1 MQAHDFFLILL
12 LILVGARIFAE
23 IFQRIGLPPVL
34 GELAAG
40 IFLGPTLM
48 GWVTLNDTIKLLAE
62 IGIILLLFDVGL
74 ETDLK
79 RLKESGWTAV
89 VVAVGGFF
97 LPFVLGAWV
106 SYSFFDISLIT
117 SLFIGGTI
125 TATSIGI
132 TVRVLKDLKKSQSLE
147 GEIVLGAAVLD
158 DIFGVILLAILYDFS
173 QSGKVNLLDTGKVF
187 LFITAFFILAPIAAK
202 LMAVL
207 IHKYDSQTSYPGLI
221 PVAIIS
227 VVLFFA
233 WLAHLMGAPEIIGGF
248 AAGLALSRRFFL
260 PFGAA
265 VGENKEFAEKIEKQM
280 TPIVQLF
287 TPIFFVTVGLS
298 INMREIDWSSSHVWL
313 FGGSILFVAVTGK
326 MLIPFFMRSLNFQK
340 RVVVGLSMV
349 PRGEVG
355 LIFAEIGRASNIF
368 SNEVYAAL
376 LLVIILTTMLPPLLI
391 KMAYEKIKTDP

>member
-40 IFLGPTLM
+40 LFLGPTFL
-48 GWVTLNDTIKLLAE
+48 GWVPLNDTIKLLAE

-79 RLKESGWTAV
+79 RLKESGWSATL
-89 VVAVGGFF
+89 VALGGFF
-97 LPFVLGAWV
+97 LPLGLGTWV
-106 SYSFFDISLIT
+106 SYTLFDLSLIT

-132 TVRVLKDLKKSQSLE
+132 TIRVLKDLKKNKSHE

-158 DIFGVILLAILYDFS
+158 DVFGVILLAILYDFS
-173 QSGKVNLLDTGKVF
+173 QSGEVNLLDTGKVF
-187 LFITAFFILAPIAAK
+187 LFITAFFIIAPLAAK
-202 LMAVL
+202 IMALL
-207 IHKYDSQTSYPGLI
+207 INKYDSQTNYPGLI
-221 PVAIIS
+221 PVSIIS
-227 VVLFFA
+227 LVLFFA
-233 WLAHLMGAPEIIGGF
+233 WLAHQMGAPEIIGGF

-265 VGENKEFAEKIEKQM
+265 IGENQDFADKIEQQM
-280 TPIVQLF
+280 RPIVLLF

-298 INMREIDWSSSHVWL
+298 INMQEINWGESHIWF
-313 FGGSILFVAVTGK
+313 FGGSILLVSVIGK
-326 MLIPFFMRSLNFQK
+326 MVFPFFLKSLSVSK
-340 RVVVGLSMV
+340 RVIVGLSMV

-368 SNEVYAAL
+368 ENEVYAAL
-376 LLVIILTTMLPPLLI
+376 IVVIVLTTMLPPLLI
-391 KMAYEKIKTDP
+391 KMVYAKRKAA

>member
-40 IFLGPTLM
+40 LFLGPTFL
-48 GWVTLNDTIKLLAE
+48 GWVSLNDTIKLLAE

-74 ETDLK
+74 ETNLR
-79 RLKESGWTAV
+79 RLKESGWSATL
-89 VVAVGGFF
+89 VALGGFF
-97 LPFVLGAWV
+97 VPLLLGTLVAF
-106 SYSFFDISLIT
+106 YLFDLDLIT

-132 TVRVLKDLKKSQSLE
+132 TVRVLKDLKKNQSRE

-173 QSGKVNLLDTGKVF
+173 QSGEVNLVDTGRVF
-187 LFITAFFILAPIAAK
+187 LFITAFFIIAPIAAK

-207 IHKYDSQTSYPGLI
+207 IQKYDSKTSYPGLI
-221 PVAIIS
+221 PTAIIS
-227 VVLFFA
+227 LVLFFA
-233 WLAHLMGAPEIIGGF
+233 WLAHQMGAPEIIGGF

-260 PFGAA
+260 PFGAMI
-265 VGENKEFAEKIEKQM
+265 GEDRHFADKIEKQM
-280 TPIVQLF
+280 RPIVLLF

-298 INMREIDWSSSHVWL
+298 INMQEIEWGASHIWL
-313 FGGSILFVAVTGK
+313 FGGSILLVSVIGK
-326 MLIPFFMRSLNFQK
+326 MLFPLLLKSLSMKK
-340 RVVVGLSMV
+340 RLIVGLSMV

-355 LIFAEIGRASNIF
+355 LIFAEIGRTSGIF
-368 SNEVYAAL
+368 NNETYAAL
-376 LLVIILTTMLPPLLI
+376 IMVIVLTTMLPPMLI
-391 KMAYEKIKTDP
+391 KTAYGKMSAE

>member
-23 IFQRIGLPPVL
+23 VFQRIGLPPVL

-40 IFLGPTLM
+40 LFLGPSLL

-79 RLKESGWTAV
+79 RLKESGWTAAI
-89 VVAVGGFF
+89 VAIGGFV
-97 LPFVLGAWV
+97 LPFILGTFV
-106 SYSFFDISLIT
+106 GYTLFDLSLIT

-132 TVRVLKDLKKSQSLE
+132 TVRVLKDLKKNQSLE

-158 DIFGVILLAILYDFS
+158 DIFGVVLLAILYDFS
-173 QSGKVNLLDTGKVF
+173 QSGEVSIVDTGRVF

-202 LMAVL
+202 LMALL
-207 IHKYDSQTSYPGLI
+207 IHKYDSQTNYPGLI

-227 VVLFFA
+227 LVLFFA
-233 WLAHLMGAPEIIGGF
+233 WLAHQMGAPEIIGGF

-260 PFGAA
+260 PFGM
-265 VGENKEFAEKIEKQM
+265 VIREKENFADKIEKQM
-280 TPIVQLF
+280 RPIVLLF

-298 INMREIDWSSSHVWL
+298 VNMQDINWSEAHVWL
-313 FGGSILFVAVTGK
+313 FGGSILLVAVVGK
-326 MLIPFFMRSLNFQK
+326 MLLPFFLNSLTFQK
-340 RVVVGLSMV
+340 RVIVGLSMV

-355 LIFAEIGRASNIF
+355 LIFAEIGRSAGIF
-368 SNEVYAAL
+368 DTEVYAAL
-376 LLVIILTTMLPPLLI
+376 IVVIILTTVLPPLLI
-391 KMAYEKIKTDP
+391 KIAYEKIKKG

>member
-12 LILVGARIFAE
+12 LILVSARIFAE

-40 IFLGPTLM
+40 IFIGPTLM

-89 VVAVGGFF
+89 IVAVGGFF
-97 LPFVLGAWV
+97 LPFALGTWV
-106 SYSFFDISLIT
+106 SYIFFDISLIT
-117 SLFIGGTI
+117 SLFVGGTI

-132 TVRVLKDLKKSQSLE
+132 TVRVLKDLKKNRSVE

-173 QSGKVNLLDTGKVF
+173 QSGAVNLLDTGRVF
-187 LFITAFFILAPIAAK
+187 LFITAFFILAPVAAK

-207 IHKYDSQTSYPGLI
+207 IHKYDSQTFYPGLI
-221 PVAIIS
+221 PVSIIS
-227 VVLFFA
+227 LVLFFA

-287 TPIFFVTVGLS
+287 TPIFFVAVGLS
-298 INMREIDWSSSHVWL
+298 MNMREIDWTSSLVWL
-313 FGGSILFVAVTGK
+313 FGGTILFVAVIGK
-326 MLIPFFMRSLNFQK
+326 MLLPLFIRSLNFQK
-340 RVVVGLSMV
+340 RVTIGLSMV

-355 LIFAEIGRASNIF
+355 LIFAEIGRTSNIF

-391 KMAYEKIKTDP
+391 KMAYEKIKFE